1 MLSIDDD
8 GVGGAEASRGSGL
21 TGLSDP
27 VEALGGSIRVRSPTG
42 EGGGISPSRCPS
54 EQEPDVVEWSG
65 CRPPRSPTS

>member
-21 TGLSDP
+21 TGLNDR

-42 EGGGISPSRCPS
+42 EGGGISPSSCPPS
-54 EQEPDVVEWSG
+54 RKPDVVEWSG
-65 CRPPRSPTS
+65 CLPATPVAD